1 MFDIGWSEMAVIM
14 LVALVVI
21 GPKDLPRLAR
31 NVGQWVAK
39 GRAMAREFQR
49 SLEDMAREAELD
61 DVKREIEK
69 VGRTNIKKSI
79 EKTIDPTGDLGRAF
93 DPKAKPLAASAA
105 APNGEAKEPAAK
117 APQVTSEQPAQTA
130 PAHTAP
136 AKPAPAKIAKTE
148 PADRSRKGLRAKRA
162 REGRRRRRSRAPRPS
177 PRQRPRR
184 KPRPSP
190 GQAQGPRPPPGTP
203 PMPLRRKPARWRR
216 WVDRAEPG
224 SGASAPAFPHR
235 AGRPTK
241 LTKLAEQAPGS
252 RR

>member
-31 NVGQWVAK
+31 NLGQWVAK

-93 DPKAKPLAASAA
+93 DPNAKPLAASAA
-105 APNGEAKEPAAK
+105 APNGEAKEPPAK
-117 APQVTSEQPAQTA
+117 SPQITSEQPAQTTPAKAA
-130 PAHTAP
+130 PAKTAP
-136 AKPAPAKIAKTE
+136 AESAPAESVPAKTAN
-148 PADRSRKGLRAKRA
+148 ADSASA
-162 REGRRRRRSRAPRPS
+162 SS
-177 PRQRPRR
+177 RPRAAAKPKAEPKSSTEAKPKTAA
-184 KPRPSP
+184 KPRPEAKAKAAAKP
-190 GQAQGPRPPPGTP
+190 GPGARPKATNGNAPNTAAPETGKVET
-203 PMPLRRKPARWRR
+203 M
-216 WVDRAEPG
+216 AEP
-224 SGASAPAFPHR
+224 H
-235 AGRPTK
+235 
-241 LTKLAEQAPGS
+241 
-252 RR
+252 

>member
-130 PAHTAP
+130 PAQTAP
-136 AKPAPAKIAKTE
+136 AKAAPAKIAKTE
-148 PADRSRKGLRAKRA
+148 PATA
-162 REGRRRRRSRAPRPS
+162 REKASGPSAPAKAEDGGEVEHRGQAPDRGQGESR
-177 PRQRPRR
+177 
-184 KPRPSP
+184 
-190 GQAQGPRPPPGTP
+190 GQAQAKRKGQDHHRERPQCRFAGNRQGGDDGWTALSPDLAQA
-203 PMPLRRKPARWRR
+203 PLRSLI
-216 WVDRAEPG
+216 G
-224 SGASAPAFPHR
+224 L
-235 AGRPTK
+235 AGP
-241 LTKLAEQAPGS
+241 PS
-252 RR
+252 

>member
-31 NVGQWVAK
+31 NLGQWVAK

-93 DPKAKPLAASAA
+93 DTNSSRTPKPSGAAV
-105 APNGEAKEPAAK
+105 NGEAKEPAAK
-117 APQVTSEQPAQTA
+117 RPDVTSEQPAML
-130 PAHTAP
+130 P
-136 AKPAPAKIAKTE
+136 KTE
-148 PADRSRKGLRAKRA
+148 PASAPESAAKSTAAAKPKADA
-162 REGRRRRRSRAPRPS
+162 RPKAAAKPKAEAKAQSEAKPKS
-177 PRQRPRR
+177 PA
-184 KPRPSP
+184 KPRPS
-190 GQAQGPRPPPGTP
+190 A
-203 PMPLRRKPARWRR
+203 KPKSTA
-216 WVDRAEPG
+216 G
-224 SGASAPAFPHR
+224 NASNAAVPDTGKVETMADPH
-235 AGRPTK
+235 
-241 LTKLAEQAPGS
+241 
-252 RR
+252 

>member
-31 NVGQWVAK
+31 NLGQWVAK

-93 DPKAKPLAASAA
+93 DPNAKPLAASAA
-105 APNGEAKEPAAK
+105 APNGEAKEPPAK
-117 APQVTSEQPAQTA
+117 TPQITSEQPAQTT
-130 PAHTAP
+130 PAESVPARTANADSASASSRP
-136 AKPAPAKIAKTE
+136 RAAAKPKAEPKSSTEAKPKT
-148 PADRSRKGLRAKRA
+148 AA
-162 REGRRRRRSRAPRPS
+162 
-177 PRQRPRR
+177 
-184 KPRPSP
+184 KPRPEAKAKAAAKP
-190 GQAQGPRPPPGTP
+190 GPGARPKATNGNAPNTAAPETGKVET
-203 PMPLRRKPARWRR
+203 M
-216 WVDRAEPG
+216 AEP
-224 SGASAPAFPHR
+224 H
-235 AGRPTK
+235 
-241 LTKLAEQAPGS
+241 
-252 RR
+252 